1 MRRGPAGATPNARS
15 YARPAPQPGFLFG
28 RYRFD
33 AKPAFWWLAVM
44 SGAVLAASCSGTAAP
59 PAPDRD
65 PVAAAS
71 APSTRPVGLPSDPTY
86 RWEACRLGSV
96 YLSEDEVNERG
107 YSFGSADLERG
118 VFAADHSWHYP
129 EVTSRLQVASQDSR
143 VVYRHVRPGQAPG
156 PYADINE
163 FLRVPPAVVDELR
176 TRAGALEAFGLEG
189 VSPVRGVDRD
199 GRQFERFEGPPAPSQ
214 WIDANP
220 QPAAVVL
227 GYPITN
233 VVWTLDVWVDE
244 QGVVERLRLI
254 AQDVRRFVGEL
265 RFETGVSPWPDMRT
279 AESLQC
285 PTSFEDASGPWF
297 GFETHTA
304 TNAPPLEVSL
314 DPDGRPYEVP
324 IPAGVEV
331 VTEHLTNLVVPNGEL
346 LTLDG
351 GAVQADIVAFA
362 SDAVTTDFGE
372 GVTLSVEVVREVTS
386 RWSTILGIRAG
397 LPGRTVDRWGQ
408 FEFAYLTDSGTGAIL
423 TGSVIER
430 AAELGNGPEGV
441 SLLSQA
447 LADAWLNGNSE
458 LLVEDLD
465 SIEGDD
471 TIIFSNGY
479 GDGEFPLSRGFDA
492 DGRLVAVVLWD
503 ARRYPWRLAIPDG
516 IPPPDVTEREGQL
529 VDCLAGIRRVMGN
542 GECRYDD

>member
-1 MRRGPAGATPNARS
+1 MHS
-15 YARPAPQPGFLFG
+15 
-28 RYRFD
+28 
-33 AKPAFWWLAVM
+33 PAFWWLAGM
-44 SGAVLAASCSGTAAP
+44 SGALLAASCTGTAAP
-59 PAPDRD
+59 PAPDPE
-65 PVAAAS
+65 PVAAAG
-71 APSTRPVGLPSDPTY
+71 APSTGSLGFRSDPTY
-86 RWEACRLGSV
+86 RWEACRLGGV

-118 VFAADHSWHYP
+118 VFAADHIWLYP
-129 EVTSRLQVASQDSR
+129 DVTSRLQVASQDSR

-163 FLRVPPAVVDELR
+163 FLRVPPAAIDQLR
-176 TRAGALEAFGLEG
+176 NRAGALEAFGLQE
-189 VSPVRGVDRD
+189 VSPTSHIDRN
-199 GRQFERFEGPPAPSQ
+199 GREFERFEGLPAPSQ
-214 WIDANP
+214 WTDGNP
-220 QPAAVVL
+220 QPPSVVL
-227 GYPITN
+227 GYPLTS

-244 QGVVERLRLI
+244 QGVVERLRLM

-265 RFETGVSPWPDMRT
+265 HFETDGTPWPDMRP

-285 PTSFEDASGPWF
+285 PTTFEDTSGPWL
-297 GFETHTA
+297 GFETYTP

-314 DPDGRPYEVP
+314 DLDGRPYEVP
-324 IPAGVEV
+324 IPAGVAV

-386 RWSTILGIRAG
+386 RWSAILGIRAG

-423 TGSVIER
+423 TGSVIDR
-430 AAELGNGPEGV
+430 AAELGYGPEGFSV
-441 SLLSQA
+441 LSEA
-447 LADAWLNGNSE
+447 LADAWLSGDSE
-458 LLVEDLD
+458 LLIEDLD
-465 SIEGDD
+465 SMEGDD
-471 TIIFSNGY
+471 TIIFANGY

-516 IPPPDVTEREGQL
+516 VPPPDVTAREGQL
-529 VDCLAGIRRVMGN
+529 VDCLAGIRPVMGN